1 VTSRAR
7 GIETADLGRMPEI
20 GRSIF
25 EFGASQRRIEG
36 RSPETSAAF
45 PHPDRIGHTRCE
57 LDHRAMCS
65 SILGCRHVPDSGA
78 EDVSSFGSSGAEH
91 FDGMAQECVRWLP
104 SCIGPRVVADPGS
117 VTTVTRLTL
126 GSFWPLSFALMELG
140 YPCPLWQIFLHHPRA
155 IAQPNSRLRVLLNSG
170 SERRS
175 GNGRYRPLREST
187 RPLASVLR
195 RISPGT
201 LPA

>member
-1 VTSRAR
+1 MTSRAR

-65 SILGCRHVPDSGA
+65 SILGCRHVPDSGE

-104 SCIGPRVVADPGS
+104 GCIGPRVVADPGS
-117 VTTVTRLTL
+117 VTTVTRLRIRDFGYCSTAGRNAARAMVGIDHHANQL
-126 GSFWPLSFALMELG
+126 AHSRQFFDASPRGRCRLEAAVVGWMESG
-140 YPCPLWQIFLHHPRA
+140 NDVRA
-155 IAQPNSRLRVLLNSG
+155 I
-170 SERRS
+170 
-175 GNGRYRPLREST
+175 
-187 RPLASVLR
+187 
-195 RISPGT
+195 
-201 LPA
+201 PA

>member
-1 VTSRAR
+1 
-7 GIETADLGRMPEI
+7 MPEI

-65 SILGCRHVPDSGA
+65 SILGCRHVPDSGE

-104 SCIGPRVVADPGS
+104 GCIGPRVVADPGS

-175 GNGRYRPLREST
+175 GNGRYRPPREST

>member
-1 VTSRAR
+1 MAGDSEYLVTSRAR

-65 SILGCRHVPDSGA
+65 SILGCRHVPDSGE

-104 SCIGPRVVADPGS
+104 GCIGPRVVADPGS

-126 GSFWPLSFALMELG
+126 ILASFICF
-140 YPCPLWQIFLHHPRA
+140 
-155 IAQPNSRLRVLLNSG
+155 
-170 SERRS
+170 
-175 GNGRYRPLREST
+175 NGTWVPVP
-187 RPLASVLR
+187 PLADIPPPPARDCAAEFATSGTAQQRVGTPLGQWSV
-195 RISPGT
+195 
-201 LPA
+201 